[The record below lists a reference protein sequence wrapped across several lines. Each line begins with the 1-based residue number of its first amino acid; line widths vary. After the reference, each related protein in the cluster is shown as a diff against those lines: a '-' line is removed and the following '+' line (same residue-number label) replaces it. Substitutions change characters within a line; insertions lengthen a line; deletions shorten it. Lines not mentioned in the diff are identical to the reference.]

1 MAETGSTRVP
11 RRINTLFAS
20 ISTQGRTACSALT
33 TMAAPPPLP
42 LLALAKHG
50 TQYGCEDR
58 VEKGTVQS

>member
-33 TMAAPPPLP
+33 TTARLPPPFFS
-42 LLALAKHG
+42 HSQSTG
-50 TQYGCEDR
+50 TQYGSKGR
-58 VEKGTVQS
+58 VGKVTVQS